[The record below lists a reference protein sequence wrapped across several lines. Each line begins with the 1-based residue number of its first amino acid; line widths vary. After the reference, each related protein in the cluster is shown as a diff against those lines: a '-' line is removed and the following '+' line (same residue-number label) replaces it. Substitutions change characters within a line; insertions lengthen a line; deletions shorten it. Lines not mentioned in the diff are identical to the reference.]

1 MTDENKIIEDAED
14 IFADVDNDSAPITT
28 LATDSGQSLPPVILD
43 DQLMHKRMIW
53 LGSIVITLVV
63 IGGGYFV
70 YTKWFVAGSV
80 NENVPVENIQKTENT
95 VIETQ
100 ATTTND
106 QELAT
111 TTNNTTDL
119 VEPVTNQQKVID
131 SDRDGLTDEEETIL
145 GTNLVEPDSDG
156 DGLFDREEVKVYKTN
171 PLNPDTDA
179 DGFTDG
185 QEVSGGYNPNGSGKL
200 YEFNIEQK

>member
-43 DQLMHKRMIW
+43 DQLIHKRMIW
-53 LGSIVITLVV
+53 LGSIVIALVV
-63 IGGGYFV
+63 IGGGYFT
-70 YTKWFVAGSV
+70 YTKLFNSEPVY
-80 NENVPVENIQKTENT
+80 ENAPLENIQQSGNSF
-95 VIETQ
+95 VDTQ
-100 ATTTND
+100 ATSTND

-111 TTNNTTDL
+111 TTVNATDSI
-119 VEPVTNQQKVID
+119 EPITNQQKVID
-131 SDRDGLTDEEETIL
+131 SDRDGLTDDEETIL

-171 PLNPDTDA
+171 ALNPDTDS